1 MSPSSRRTVPIT
13 NLSSDGVE
21 DSSKMSLNS
30 SKRSTLL
37 SGEYFPFTL
46 TIPHIF
52 SPDRGVTNVTAPE
65 ASWWKYVRKPMSD
78 YVPPLST
85 PHIIKYYLR
94 ALLGS
99 VERTCG
105 YIAFDVSIVI
115 PTSNV

>member
-1 MSPSSRRTVPIT
+1 M
-13 NLSSDGVE
+13 VE
-21 DSSKMSLNS
+21 IC
-30 SKRSTLL
+30 
-37 SGEYFPFTL
+37 E
-46 TIPHIF
+46 
-52 SPDRGVTNVTAPE
+52 E
-65 ASWWKYVRKPMSD
+65 ASMSD

-115 PTSNV
+115 LTSNVQRVDVVR